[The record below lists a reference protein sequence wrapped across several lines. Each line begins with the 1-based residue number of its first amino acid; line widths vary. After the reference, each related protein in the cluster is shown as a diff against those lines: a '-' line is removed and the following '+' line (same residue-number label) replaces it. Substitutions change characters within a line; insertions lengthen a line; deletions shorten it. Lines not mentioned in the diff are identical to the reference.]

1 MFRKRYHLVRIGVL
15 KKIRPFVP
23 TSNLISVYQ
32 SIVEQYFGYCVIVW
46 DDISDRLTNK
56 LQKLQNR
63 AARVITGADYL
74 TPRTEL
80 LSRLGWTN
88 LKKRRNKQKTFMM
101 FKNFNG
107 MTSAYLEGIFSSN
120 KVKFIFADS

>member
-23 TSNLISVYQ
+23 TSNL
-32 SIVEQYFGYCVIVW
+32 IVW

-74 TPRTEL
+74 TPTTEL

-107 MTSAYLEGIFSSN
+107 MTSAYLKGIFSSN